1 MSIDNLFKGVDASV
15 YSRHPNGKFEALVK
29 DAVMAFT
36 QDNKRQFLKLVLLT
50 IDGKAPDYRIFVIN
64 DSDALRAE
72 HDPDVKEKLIKSIA
86 INKGVLVRL
95 GLVTEEIAKGWGQN
109 EMLKAYA
116 SLKDKK
122 VSITI
127 EDDLRD
133 PKYQK
138 VNINNLILAGL
149 TSQNETKAKNSVAN
163 APIFS
168 LDDIPF

>member
-1 MSIDNLFKGVDASV
+1 MSVDNLFKGVDASV

-29 DAVMAFT
+29 DAVMAST
-36 QDNKRQFLKLVLLT
+36 QDNKRQFLKLVLFT
-50 IDGKAPDYRIFVIN
+50 IEGKAPDYRVFVIN

-72 HDPDVKEKLIKSIA
+72 HDSDVKEKLIKSIA
-86 INKGVLVRL
+86 MNKGVLVRL
-95 GLVTEEIAKGWGQN
+95 GLVPEEVAKSWGQN

-116 SLKDKK
+116 SLKDRK
-122 VSITI
+122 VDITI

-133 PKYQK
+133 PKYQRI
-138 VNINNLILAGL
+138 NINNVILASSVG
-149 TSQNETKAKNSVAN
+149 TNEPKAKNHVAN